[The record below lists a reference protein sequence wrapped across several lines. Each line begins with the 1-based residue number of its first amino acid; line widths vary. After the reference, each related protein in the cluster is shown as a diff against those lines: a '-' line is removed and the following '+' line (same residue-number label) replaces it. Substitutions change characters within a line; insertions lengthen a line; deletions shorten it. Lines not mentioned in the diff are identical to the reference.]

1 MHAEI
6 EERVRLHSGD
16 ADDLVER
23 LVRLIRNDGGS
34 EALPSTVRTEFLSDP
49 DDVEQ
54 LLAICTRLERESSS
68 AGFVV
73 HVGKAS
79 PLDESEARRLVDDWL
94 DRPDEAFGFE
104 RPRDFLNSA
113 ERRKYFETFVASLE
127 GSIFS

>member
-54 LLAICTRLERESSS
+54 LLAICTRLESESSS

-94 DRPDEAFGFE
+94 DRPDEVFGFE

-113 ERRKYFETFVASLE
+113 ERRKYFETFVASIE